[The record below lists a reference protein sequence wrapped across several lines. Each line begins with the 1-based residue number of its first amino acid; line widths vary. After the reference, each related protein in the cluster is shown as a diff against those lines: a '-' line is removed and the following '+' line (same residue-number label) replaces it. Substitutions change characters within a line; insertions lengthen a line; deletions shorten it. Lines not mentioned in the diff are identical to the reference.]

1 MQGPS
6 HFGNYITTIPKLGTQ
21 LQITSSYPT
30 WFTSRPFNMS
40 MKTRSFK
47 QNTMSVYGGAGG
59 RGVRISSSQ
68 MSCGT
73 PSLNL
78 ADGLDLHV
86 GANEKATMQNLND
99 RLASYLDKVHKLEKE
114 NEHLEN
120 LIREWYQSRNV
131 VSRDYSGYFATIED
145 LKEKICIASMLNA
158 KTILDTDNAKLA
170 ADDFK
175 VKYESE
181 LAMRLAVEADIAG
194 LRKLMHDLN
203 LLRLDLE
210 NQYETLKEDVIIL
223 KKNHEEDVALLRTQ
237 MGGQVNVSVDA
248 SPSRDLNEAMA
259 EIRQHY
265 EGVIAK
271 NSKELELW
279 YQNKV
284 RSEQE
289 VQTQTEVLVTTR
301 REITELR
308 NTLQRL
314 EIELQ
319 GHLTMKTSLERT
331 LAETQ
336 GHYAMKLTNLQN
348 MVKSLEEQ
356 LSQIHSSITDNK
368 HKYDMLLDL
377 KTKLEMEIAE
387 YRRLLDGEDD
397 RYSFKKCLENL
408 SCLFFLFFSLVVKKV
423 ITVVEK
429 IVDGRMVQ
437 TNETVDN
444 LGQFKDE

>member
-279 YQNKV
+279 YQNKIAEV
-284 RSEQE
+284 EQE

-397 RYSFKKCLENL
+397 RRCAVFATVYL
-408 SCLFFLFFSLVVKKV
+408 LVVVVLEDTTLPSLTSSV
-423 ITVVEK
+423 ITTTFFCLTLE
-429 IVDGRMVQ
+429 GPALFM
-437 TNETVDN
+437 
-444 LGQFKDE
+444 L